1 MPRRPHARPL
11 GRLAGLVLLLA
22 AGLGLAGC
30 PIESDEPL
38 GPSAEANEDPAI
50 YGLWFAKEND
60 APAWFHI
67 YRPKGA
73 APGAVEVVLVSLES
87 DGAGEA
93 ERYVGHLTR
102 LGELD
107 FANVR
112 GPLEG
117 DAATGPYYLVNY
129 RIAADGTLELRL
141 LKEATVEAAIAA
153 KTLAG
158 ETTDDG
164 KPTDH
169 VTDSAEGLRAFV
181 AATDPAL
188 LFEAPIRLL
197 PIKAQP

>member
-1 MPRRPHARPL
+1 MSPRRSAS
-11 GRLAGLVLLLA
+11 RLAAVVLLVVS
-22 AGLGLAGC
+22 GFGLAGC

-38 GPSAEANEDPAI
+38 GPAEQAAEDPAI

-73 APGAVEVVLVSLES
+73 APGAVEVTIVSLES
-87 DGAGEA
+87 DGVGES
-93 ERYVGHLTR
+93 ERYLGHLTR
-102 LGELD
+102 VGELD
-107 FANVR
+107 FANMR
-112 GPLEG
+112 GPLQG

-129 RIAADGTLELRL
+129 RLAADGTLELRL

-158 ETTDDG
+158 ETTADG

-169 VTDSAEGLRAFV
+169 VTDNADRLRAFV

>member
-1 MPRRPHARPL
+1 MSPRRSAS
-11 GRLAGLVLLLA
+11 RLAAVVLLVVS
-22 AGLGLAGC
+22 GFGLAGC

-38 GPSAEANEDPAI
+38 GPAEQAAEDPAI

-73 APGAVEVVLVSLES
+73 APGAVEVTIVSLES
-87 DGAGEA
+87 DGVGES
-93 ERYVGHLTR
+93 ERYLGHLTR
-102 LGELD
+102 VGEFD
-107 FANVR
+107 FANMR

-129 RIAADGTLELRL
+129 RLAADGTLELRL

-158 ETTDDG
+158 ETTADG

-169 VTDSAEGLRAFV
+169 VTDNADRLRAFV